1 VIVVLVPEACEREKG
16 GVIMPKN
23 ALDNPNRKAPWT
35 TIFSSRW
42 TEEEKEEARKKIE
55 KKK

>member
-1 VIVVLVPEACEREKG
+1 
-16 GVIMPKN
+16 MPKN